1 MTGDRLR
8 PKPDAAGPRKYPWRL
23 AITGGITLLTA
34 MASGWFIYHSPAIYC
49 DSLAPL
55 TVLATLAAFL
65 MSICFRL
72 MGRFPAKRDRWF
84 LFACVLI
91 AGATLFVNFRY
102 VRKYRTF
109 CNQLR
114 EQIRQAAPQR

>member
-1 MTGDRLR
+1 MQSSGHR
-8 PKPDAAGPRKYPWRL
+8 AQGAGGSPRKYPWRL
-23 AITGGITLLTA
+23 AIIGGITLLTA
-34 MASGWFIYHSPAIYC
+34 IASGWFIYRSPAIYC

-65 MSICFRL
+65 MSIAFRL
-72 MGRFPAKRDRWF
+72 MGRFPGKRDRWF

-109 CNQLR
+109 CDQLR
-114 EQIRQAAPQR
+114 QQIRQAEPRH

>member
-1 MTGDRLR
+1 M
-8 PKPDAAGPRKYPWRL
+8 PKKPDAAASRKASWRL
-23 AITGGITLLTA
+23 AITGGVTLLTTI
-34 MASGWFIYHSPAIYC
+34 ASGWFIYHSPAIYC

-55 TVLATLAAFL
+55 TILATLAAFL
-65 MSICFRL
+65 MSIAFRL

-91 AGATLFVNFRY
+91 AGSTLFVNFRY

-109 CNQLR
+109 CDQLR
-114 EQIRQAAPQR
+114 QQIRQTEPDR

>member
-1 MTGDRLR
+1 LQER
-8 PKPDAAGPRKYPWRL
+8 PARGSATKYPWRL
-23 AITGGITLLTA
+23 AVTGGITLLTA
-34 MASGWFIYHSPAIYC
+34 MASGWFMLHSPAIYC

-65 MSICFRL
+65 ISICFRL
-72 MGRFPAKRDRWF
+72 MGRFPARRDRWF
-84 LFACVLI
+84 LLACVLI

-109 CNQLR
+109 CDQLR
-114 EQIRQAAPQR
+114 EQIRHAEPRH

>member
-1 MTGDRLR
+1 
-8 PKPDAAGPRKYPWRL
+8 
-23 AITGGITLLTA
+23 
-34 MASGWFIYHSPAIYC
+34 
-49 DSLAPL
+49 
-55 TVLATLAAFL
+55 
-65 MSICFRL
+65 

-109 CNQLR
+109 CDQLR
-114 EQIRQAAPQR
+114 QQILQSEPRH

>member
-1 MTGDRLR
+1 MKKNPGTSG
-8 PKPDAAGPRKYPWRL
+8 GPRKYPWRL
-23 AITGGITLLTA
+23 AITGGMTLLTA
-34 MASGWFIYHSPAIYC
+34 IASGWFIYHSPAIYC

-65 MSICFRL
+65 ISIAFRL

-109 CNQLR
+109 CDQLR
-114 EQIRQAAPQR
+114 EQIRHAEPHR